1 VGWGVC
7 VAFTDSTVEA
17 DSGSAVGAAQSP
29 EINQRNNKPATMEA
43 EVTFFDINK
52 GPEGRYN
59 NQQTPLRSL
68 SSSAGAI
75 SRKGNECC
83 YV

>member
-1 VGWGVC
+1 LDWSVC
-7 VAFTDSTVEA
+7 VAFNDSTVEA
-17 DSGSAVGAAQSP
+17 DSGSAVGSTKSP
-29 EINQRNNKPATMEA
+29 DINQRNNKPATMEA

-59 NQQTPLRSL
+59 NQQTPQRSL